1 MPSFIL
7 YGIRKNSLAEAKAAV
22 ESVFGFFF
30 TERDSFYQAG
40 VYYVFGAG
48 GEEQFVLKK
57 NIDPFDGDPVEQDFV
72 SYPLLFYINSTDR
85 PSELIALMTNV
96 EDFELLRQEVF

>member
-7 YGIRKNSLAEAKAAV
+7 YGIRKYSLSEARTSV
-22 ESVFGFFF
+22 ESASGFFF
-30 TERDSFYQAG
+30 SERDSFYQAG

-48 GEEQFVLKK
+48 GEEQFVLKR

-72 SYPLLFYINSTDR
+72 SYPLLFYINSTER
-85 PSELIALMTNV
+85 PSELIALMANV
-96 EDFELLRQEVF
+96 ADFELLRQEIF